1 MDRLDEALH
10 DVHHKLAVGGDQLA
24 SSREY
29 RGRVRTDLYNKQI
42 LVDHFKGK
50 RSADDPKVQREFQ
63 LLRQQAEIDWKEMYA
78 GKNTQATSENIAED
92 YINNAKLTADT
103 QRTLK
108 RIKYALFEP
117 PLERRIVVAGTM
129 LVRETILGPA
139 NQGNGSAFGALR
151 DEYDLRGCRPRR
163 SALNGCDLAEL
174 NRRRFVQNGL
184 ADRVRVDGAGRKIVY
199 LLIDFPHHMAR
210 ERTQMQVQRQQR
222 NDRSRRLRIAGH
234 ASLKCRPENRARLR
248 HVGDDPLHHVDV
260 AKPAVIGVVGAD
272 PALAVAVVEQAE

>member
-1 MDRLDEALH
+1 MSTQPDTDTVLAGLKDFQRATVDYVFERFYGPDPTKRFLVADE
-10 DVHHKLAVGGDQLA
+10 VGLGKTLVA
-24 SSREY
+24 
-29 RGRVRTDLYNKQI
+29 RGVMARTI
-42 LVDHFKGK
+42 DHLWKSVP
-50 RSADDPKVQREFQ
+50 R
-63 LLRQQAEIDWKEMYA
+63 ID
-78 GKNTQATSENIAED
+78 
-92 YINNAKLTADT
+92 
-103 QRTLK
+103 
-108 RIKYALFEP
+108 YALFEP